1 MKLSS
6 YSTSRS
12 HIDKCLANS
21 KALHIPKVSTSNQ
34 SLRIS
39 NKSGGPQIIAHIPN
53 RKAFPRF
60 FLWETNSIIINSFQ
74 AYNSEPLLCCIAWV
88 FLFQPKFSTPN
99 PVIED
104 AHYQIL
110 HKLISELTETLLVGH
125 VKNPLTKVINS
136 NNWSEYI
143 DYTNYLFNI
152 RIS

>member
-1 MKLSS
+1 MELSS

-21 KALHIPKVSTSNQ
+21 KALHIPIVSTSNQ
-34 SLRIS
+34 SLPIS
-39 NKSGGPQIIAHIPN
+39 NKFGGPQIMPYT
-53 RKAFPRF
+53 KQKSLSKV
-60 FLWETNSIIINSFQ
+60 FLWETNSISFNSFQ

-110 HKLISELTETLLVGH
+110 HKLISELTETLLIGH
-125 VKNPLTKVINS
+125 VKNPLTEVINS
-136 NNWSEYI
+136 NKLIWIY
-143 DYTNYLFNI
+143 
-152 RIS
+152 